1 MGGSFVSN
9 IQISIIGTI
18 SVNSA
23 NMTNMKA
30 GKPPYNNVGIQ

>member
-1 MGGSFVSN
+1 MGGSFVST

-23 NMTNMKA
+23 NMKA
-30 GKPPYNNVGIQ
+30 GKPPYNNGGIQ